1 MGSRRKG
8 ASIIVS
14 TVTGIRWR
22 REKGTRRKKYE
33 PVNENNVTRR
43 SKRIGERKKRSEIND
58 GSGCFKRIMHV
69 GRRRRM
75 FLKHVRHALGGS
87 LTELWRHHNSLSL
100 SLSLFLSSPL
110 FISFFFLPP
119 SICHGATP
127 VSLAIIERPTSRW
140 IGFVCHTHVFLE
152 YLRTYLLSWMF
163 LRHVWRISIFVS
175 VLKEILFLAV
185 SLFETW
191 RDQRHVYED
200 WSLDRLKNEVLV
212 VLDRSL
218 TIELRIFV
226 VCALGKF

>member
-100 SLSLFLSSPL
+100 SFSFFTSLYL
-110 FISFFFLPP
+110 FFLPTTLYLSRGNSCLP
-119 SICHGATP
+119 CHNREANVP
-127 VSLAIIERPTSRW
+127 LDRFRVSHTCVSR
-140 IGFVCHTHVFLE
+140 VL
-152 YLRTYLLSWMF
+152 TYLLAI
-163 LRHVWRISIFVS
+163 VNVS
-175 VLKEILFLAV
+175 STRMTYIYLCF
-185 SLFETW
+185 
-191 RDQRHVYED
+191 
-200 WSLDRLKNEVLV
+200 
-212 VLDRSL
+212 
-218 TIELRIFV
+218 
-226 VCALGKF
+226 CA